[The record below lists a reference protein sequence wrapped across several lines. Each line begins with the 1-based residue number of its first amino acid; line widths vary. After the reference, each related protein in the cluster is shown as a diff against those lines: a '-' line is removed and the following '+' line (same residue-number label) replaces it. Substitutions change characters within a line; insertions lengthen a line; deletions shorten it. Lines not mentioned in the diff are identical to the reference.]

1 MASDNSSGVCER
13 TIDGIVLREI
23 DGEPCV
29 HDLQVGERLEL
40 SRPRNVRKLIARGL
54 ASGRLKLGVDVF
66 CSTVEQN
73 TGARG
78 RGRPSDDYWLT
89 RSGVMLV
96 ATMSDTDKAHE
107 LVRFMVSVFERYL
120 RGELGGAMSGDAIAK
135 ALDAQ
140 SIVLRDVT
148 ARQDN
153 HHGALV
159 TLQTELVRL
168 HREASD
174 DRAYM
179 RAELMLAHEKMW
191 DANANAHAAML
202 KASDDRGRELRE
214 GHDRLIN
221 ADREL
226 WKEMKAGRDS
236 VDKTFAGYDS
246 LARRLGWHEENAP
259 IDGVITAKQYCE
271 LQAGI
276 KRIVDMEVLAGK
288 KSAGVIRRSVY
299 NELGET
305 VRWGGNAQPWRMLPA
320 QRISD
325 ARTYLRRRYKLAL
338 EAVPVD
344 KRNGATQGDLFEAFV
359 RATTPPKETKH

>member
-1 MASDNSSGVCER
+1 MASDNSNGGVSER

-23 DGEPCV
+23 GDEPCV

-40 SRPRNVRKLIARGL
+40 GRARDVRTIIKRGL
-54 ASGRLKLGVDVF
+54 VCGRLKLGVDVV
-66 CSTVEQN
+66 CGVVPQTS
-73 TGARG
+73 GPRG
-78 RGRPSDDYWLT
+78 GRPSTDYWLT

-179 RAELMLAHEKMW
+179 RAELMLAHEKVW
-191 DANANAHAAML
+191 TANAKAHAAML
-202 KASDDRGRELRE
+202 KATDDARVE
-214 GHDRLIN
+214 LIN

-288 KSAGVIRRSVY
+288 KTAGVIRRSVY
-299 NELGET
+299 NELGEI

-338 EAVPVD
+338 DAVPVD